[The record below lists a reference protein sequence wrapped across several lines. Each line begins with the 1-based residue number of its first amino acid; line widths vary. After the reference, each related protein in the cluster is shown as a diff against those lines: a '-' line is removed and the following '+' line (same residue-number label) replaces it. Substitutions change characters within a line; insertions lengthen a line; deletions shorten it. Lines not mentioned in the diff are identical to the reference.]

1 MQCLIAWSLTLLAWP
16 AAVQANYRKFGFLN
30 HDLCTREGKGKSLQL
45 GSGAALLSLE
55 KMETAP
61 RSKCSVKIKAD
72 NGFGL
77 MVYVEE
83 MNLRRSSSGS
93 CRDYVQFGR
102 DDYIPFITVEKSEKL
117 CGNRSGFS
125 YDEPD
130 GKLLVWL
137 NLGSDRS
144 SEWINR
150 ERLTIVITTYKPGTK
165 EVSTNFRLCG
175 RRDRLIRKEYFCDS
189 RVNCALDGEPGDERP
204 DICRH
209 LPGAAGKDN
218 AEGEYTS
225 GEWHPPLNL
234 VSITLVLVSG
244 VVLLVL
250 VLLLVARMRRTGW
263 KCCLRTSNIDCELP
277 ERSAAVARG
286 TSGHRGAT
294 GGHTRPE
301 RQENLYLPLAMYL
314 EPRQDQGQ
322 GQRVG
327 TGRGTTP
334 EAEPPPAYH
343 DLFPVGYKF
352 QSEKSED
359 QPSQLNDESS
369 VKNEDQRTNEENGN
383 RGAPSSD
390 NARDNVVGEE
400 RGAAAEVIASDQP
413 VQNTQ

>member
-1 MQCLIAWSLTLLAWP
+1 M
-16 AAVQANYRKFGFLN
+16 
-30 HDLCTREGKGKSLQL
+30 
-45 GSGAALLSLE
+45 
-55 KMETAP
+55 
-61 RSKCSVKIKAD
+61 
-72 NGFGL
+72 
-77 MVYVEE
+77 
-83 MNLRRSSSGS
+83 
-93 CRDYVQFGR
+93 
-102 DDYIPFITVEKSEKL
+102 
-117 CGNRSGFS
+117 
-125 YDEPD
+125 
-130 GKLLVWL
+130 
-137 NLGSDRS
+137 
-144 SEWINR
+144 
-150 ERLTIVITTYKPGTK
+150 
-165 EVSTNFRLCG
+165 
-175 RRDRLIRKEYFCDS
+175 
-189 RVNCALDGEPGDERP
+189 NCALDGEPGDERP

-390 NARDNVVGEE
+390 NARDNVVGQE